1 MNFFTSGPL
10 AGRKVR
16 IALLLL
22 VIGAVLVFVRAGSG
36 EPAPEAP
43 KAEAAVK
50 PALTVSLIAP
60 ETQEWPR
67 ILVANG
73 NVVAWQEAVIG
84 AEIANYRITEVAAQV
99 GDRVKK
105 GQVLARIASD
115 TVASELAEAKAAV
128 AELAAS
134 ASEARGNSARA
145 AELKAKGF
153 YSTQL
158 NNQYQTA
165 EQTTQARLEAARAR
179 QQAAALRLSKTSVLA
194 PDDGVIS
201 ARSASVGSLTQPG
214 QELFRLIRGGRLEW
228 RAELP
233 SADLVAVKAGA
244 LAALVNPNGETVK
257 GTVRA
262 VAPSVDPQ
270 TRNGLV
276 YVDLPVGSAV
286 RAGMFARGEFEL
298 GRSQALTLPQSAVV
312 RREGFAYVFR
322 LEAGDRVAQT
332 KVALGRQQGER
343 IEVVSGLAAGEQ
355 VVESGVGFLADGDLV
370 KVVAGNAAGKAQ

>member
-1 MNFFTSGPL
+1 MKFLTSGPL
-10 AGRKVR
+10 AGRKTR
-16 IALLLL
+16 IVLVLL
-22 VIGAVLVFVRAGSG
+22 VVFVVVAAVMSG
-36 EPAPEAP
+36 GRQPAPDAAKP
-43 KAEAAVK
+43 EAAAK
-50 PALTVSLIAP
+50 PALTVSLISP
-60 ETQEWPR
+60 EMQEWPQ

-128 AELAAS
+128 AELEAS
-134 ASEARGNSARA
+134 AAEAKGNSARA

-165 EQTTQARLEAARAR
+165 EQTSRARLEAARAR
-179 QQAAALRLSKTSVLA
+179 QQAAALRMSKTSVLA

-201 ARSASVGSLTQPG
+201 ARSATVGSLTQPG

-233 SADLVAVKAGA
+233 SADLAAVRVGGT
-244 LAALVNPNGETVK
+244 AALVNPNGETVK

-262 VAPSVDPQ
+262 VGPSVDPQ

-276 YVDLPVGSAV
+276 YVDLPADSAV

-298 GRSQALTLPQSAVV
+298 GRKAALTLPQSAVV

-322 LEAGDRVAQT
+322 LENENRVAQV
-332 KVALGRQQGER
+332 KVAPGRQQGER
-343 IEVVSGLAAGEQ
+343 LEIVSGLDAKAQ
-355 VVESGVGFLADGDLV
+355 VVESGAGFLADGDLV
-370 KVVAGNAAGKAQ
+370 KVVAAGDKPQ